1 MQPPVEQSFLW
12 ADTIVKLAKKGNA
25 YLRTSGTNLFK
36 ESQYLKKALGES
48 KDQQQGI
55 VSF

>member
-1 MQPPVEQSFLW
+1 M
-12 ADTIVKLAKKGNA
+12 KLAKKGNP

-48 KDQQQGI
+48 QDQQQGI
-55 VSF
+55 VSL